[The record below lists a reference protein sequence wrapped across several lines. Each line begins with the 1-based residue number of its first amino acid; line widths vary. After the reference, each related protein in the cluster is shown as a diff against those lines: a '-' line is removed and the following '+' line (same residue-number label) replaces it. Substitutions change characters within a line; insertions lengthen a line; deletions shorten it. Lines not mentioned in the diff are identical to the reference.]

1 MNKKKATYFIEYS
14 YVYYEYTVIEEVRG
28 YMPISDFNCGLFY
41 CTYDEVQNEVE
52 KRVKEHLNK
61 INVDY
66 KDLEVNIKNCYL
78 SSDLN
83 QLDLPLCPKCS
94 NEDVFV
100 KRGMMTDLF
109 ICRKCGY
116 EWR

>member
-1 MNKKKATYFIEYS
+1 MCIMSILLLMKIEDICLYQ
-14 YVYYEYTVIEEVRG
+14 
-28 YMPISDFNCGLFY
+28 ISIVDFFY
-41 CTYDEVQNEVE
+41 CSYDEIQNEVE
-52 KRVKEHLNK
+52 KRVKESLNE

-66 KDLEVNIKNCYL
+66 KDLEVGIKNCYF

-83 QLDLPLCPKCS
+83 QLDLPICPKCG
-94 NEDVFV
+94 NKDIFV

>member
-1 MNKKKATYFIEYS
+1 MDKKKATYFVEYS
-14 YVYYEYTVIEEVRG
+14 YVYYEYNEEYKE
-28 YMPISDFNCGLFY
+28 YMPESDFNCGLFY

-52 KRVKEHLNK
+52 KRVKENLNE
-61 INVDY
+61 INIDY
-66 KDLEVNIKNCYL
+66 KDLEVGIKNCYF

-83 QLDLPLCPKCS
+83 QLDLPICPKCG
-94 NEDVFV
+94 NDDVFV